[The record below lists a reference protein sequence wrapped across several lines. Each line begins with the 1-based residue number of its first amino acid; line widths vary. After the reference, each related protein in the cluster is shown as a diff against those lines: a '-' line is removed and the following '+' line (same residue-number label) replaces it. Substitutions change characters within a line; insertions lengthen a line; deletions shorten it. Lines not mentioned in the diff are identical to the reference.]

1 MDAKTV
7 DRRAQHQ
14 PRLED
19 DPLVRGLGRY
29 AADAPLTGQTYAYFV
44 RSPHAF
50 ADIRSIDTEAAK
62 AVPGVL
68 AVLTATDME
77 GIGNISQH
85 PPLAGRGGQKLIIP
99 HRPALAGETVRH
111 VGEAVAVVVAETL
124 TAAQDGAEAVI
135 VDYEER
141 TPVVD
146 LREAVRD
153 GAPQIWPEA
162 PGNIAVNWPG
172 LAKDPDA
179 NAQEVDRIIA
189 SAKHVARV
197 SLVHQRILVQ
207 SMEPRGATA
216 SYDPADDSYFLRCC
230 SQSARA
236 LRDGLA
242 PILGVPNPRLRVVTE
257 DVGGAFGLKTGPYP
271 EYLAILVAARKIGRP
286 VHWMSNRAEAF
297 LSDNH
302 ARDAYSDVEL
312 ALDERGKFLA
322 LRVRHLGS
330 MGAFIGAVGANIQ
343 TVNLTRCLPGMYDI
357 PMIDI
362 AVRCVFTNTTTT
374 APYRGAG
381 RPEANFIL
389 ERVIDEAAR
398 MTGIDPI
405 KLRRRNLIKSSAM
418 PYKTAVGTT
427 IDSGEFETVLDKALA
442 LADHDGFKQ
451 RRREAAKRGK
461 YRGFGISCMLEHAG
475 GFPLEGT
482 ALSFPGGEHLVLGLN
497 VQSTGQGHA
506 TVFNPM
512 LAEQLGIKP
521 EHIEHRHGDSAME
534 IAGYASVGSRSAMT
548 VSHALI
554 KTVEA
559 LLNKGKTIAATV
571 LETAETD
578 IEYRDGRFGVVGTD
592 RSVTLFDLAARAKE
606 MKKRGEI
613 PEDLDTKTNAETP
626 LTFPNGCH
634 IAEVEIDPETG
645 MVEIVNYVAV
655 DDCGTIYNHTIVEG
669 QLVGGLMQG
678 IGQALG
684 EHIAYDR
691 ESGQLLS
698 GTFMDYFMPRADI
711 LPPLALRDRGVPSP
725 ANALGAKGAGEAG
738 ATGSI
743 PALANAVHDA
753 LKPLDIHHVE
763 MPYTPGRIWRFHGI
777 RRIISRHACSQTGRA
792 GHHAGRYR
800 SGDSGGSSG
809 EGLDARRTVPP
820 QHRHARRP
828 GHGVPAAQDHRQPVL
843 RRHQV
848 PRIVPGHH
856 ASGTYPDQ
864 QRLRAER
871 AHRARVNRA
880 AGLQVHRRQDPP
892 RQPRTR

>member
-7 DRRAQHQ
+7 DRRAQYQ

-216 SYDPADDSYFLRCC
+216 SYDPADESYFLRCC

-482 ALSFPGGEHLVLGLN
+482 SLSFPGGDHLVLGLN

-512 LAEQLGIKP
+512 LAERLGIKP
-521 EHIEHRHGDSAME
+521 EQIEHRHGDSAME

-634 IAEVEIDPETG
+634 IAEVEIDPKTG
-645 MVEIVNYVAV
+645 EMALVAYAAV
-655 DDCGTIYNHTIVEG
+655 DDCGRPLNTMIVEG
-669 QLVGGLMQG
+669 QTHGSIAQGL
-678 IGQALG
+678 GQAML
-684 EHIAYDR
+684 ENAIYD
-691 ESGQLLS
+691 SSGGQLVTGS
-698 GTFMDYFMPRADI
+698 FMDYAMPRASDMPAFKDAI
-711 LPPLALRDRGVPSP
+711 HSVPATTNPLGV
-725 ANALGAKGAGEAG
+725 KGAGEAG
-738 ATGSI
+738 TTAAIAAVMNAIADAIPGGAGAHLDMPAT
-743 PALANAVHDA
+743 PEKL
-753 LKPLDIHHVE
+753 
-763 MPYTPGRIWRFHGI
+763 WQ
-777 RRIISRHACSQTGRA
+777 ACQR
-792 GHHAGRYR
+792 
-800 SGDSGGSSG
+800 
-809 EGLDARRTVPP
+809 
-820 QHRHARRP
+820 
-828 GHGVPAAQDHRQPVL
+828 AAQ
-843 RRHQV
+843 
-848 PRIVPGHH
+848 
-856 ASGTYPDQ
+856 A
-864 QRLRAER
+864 
-871 AHRARVNRA
+871 
-880 AGLQVHRRQDPP
+880 
-892 RQPRTR
+892 

>member
-29 AADAPLTGQTYAYFV
+29 AADTPLTGQTYAYFV
-44 RSPHAF
+44 RSSHAF
-50 ADIRSIDTEAAK
+50 ADIRSIDTDAAK

-99 HRPALAGETVRH
+99 HRPALAGATVRH

-124 TAAQDGAEAVI
+124 TAAQDGAEAVV

-153 GAPQIWPEA
+153 DAPQIWPEA
-162 PGNIAVNWPG
+162 PGNIAVDWPG

-216 SYDPADDSYFLRCC
+216 SYNPADESYFLRCC

-357 PMIDI
+357 PLIDI
-362 AVRCVFTNTTTT
+362 AARCVFTNTTTT

-442 LADHDGFKQ
+442 LADRDGFKQ

-512 LAEQLGIKP
+512 LAERLGIKP

-634 IAEVEIDPETG
+634 IAEVEIDPKTG
-645 MVEIVNYVAV
+645 EMALVAYAAV
-655 DDCGTIYNHTIVEG
+655 DDCGRPLNTMIVEG
-669 QLVGGLMQG
+669 QTHGSIAQGL
-678 IGQALG
+678 GQAML
-684 EHIAYDR
+684 ENAIYD
-691 ESGQLLS
+691 SSGGQLVTGS
-698 GTFMDYFMPRADI
+698 FMDYAMPRASDMPAFKDAI
-711 LPPLALRDRGVPSP
+711 HSVPATTNPLGV
-725 ANALGAKGAGEAG
+725 KGAGEAG
-738 ATGSI
+738 TTAAIAAVMNAIADAIPGGAGAHLDMPAT
-743 PALANAVHDA
+743 PEKL
-753 LKPLDIHHVE
+753 
-763 MPYTPGRIWRFHGI
+763 W
-777 RRIISRHACSQTGRA
+777 HACQK
-792 GHHAGRYR
+792 
-800 SGDSGGSSG
+800 
-809 EGLDARRTVPP
+809 
-820 QHRHARRP
+820 
-828 GHGVPAAQDHRQPVL
+828 AAQ
-843 RRHQV
+843 
-848 PRIVPGHH
+848 
-856 ASGTYPDQ
+856 A
-864 QRLRAER
+864 
-871 AHRARVNRA
+871 
-880 AGLQVHRRQDPP
+880 
-892 RQPRTR
+892 

>member
-1 MDAKTV
+1 
-7 DRRAQHQ
+7 
-14 PRLED
+14 
-19 DPLVRGLGRY
+19 
-29 AADAPLTGQTYAYFV
+29 
-44 RSPHAF
+44 
-50 ADIRSIDTEAAK
+50 
-62 AVPGVL
+62 
-68 AVLTATDME
+68 
-77 GIGNISQH
+77 
-85 PPLAGRGGQKLIIP
+85 
-99 HRPALAGETVRH
+99 
-111 VGEAVAVVVAETL
+111 
-124 TAAQDGAEAVI
+124 
-135 VDYEER
+135 
-141 TPVVD
+141 
-146 LREAVRD
+146 
-153 GAPQIWPEA
+153 
-162 PGNIAVNWPG
+162 
-172 LAKDPDA
+172 
-179 NAQEVDRIIA
+179 
-189 SAKHVARV
+189 VARV

-216 SYDPADDSYFLRCC
+216 SYDPADESYFLRCC

-362 AVRCVFTNTTTT
+362 AARCVFTNTTTT

-512 LAEQLGIKP
+512 LAERLGIKP

-634 IAEVEIDPETG
+634 IAEVEIDPKTG
-645 MVEIVNYVAV
+645 EMVLVAYAAV
-655 DDCGTIYNHTIVEG
+655 DDCGRPLNTMIVEG
-669 QLVGGLMQG
+669 QTHGSIAQGL
-678 IGQALG
+678 GQAML
-684 EHIAYDR
+684 ENAIYD
-691 ESGQLLS
+691 SSGGQLVTGS
-698 GTFMDYFMPRADI
+698 FMDYAMPRASDMPSFKDAI
-711 LPPLALRDRGVPSP
+711 HSVPATTNPLGV
-725 ANALGAKGAGEAG
+725 KGAGEAG
-738 ATGSI
+738 TTAAIAAVMNAIADAIPGGAGAHLDMPAT
-743 PALANAVHDA
+743 PEKL
-753 LKPLDIHHVE
+753 
-763 MPYTPGRIWRFHGI
+763 W
-777 RRIISRHACSQTGRA
+777 HACQR
-792 GHHAGRYR
+792 
-800 SGDSGGSSG
+800 
-809 EGLDARRTVPP
+809 
-820 QHRHARRP
+820 
-828 GHGVPAAQDHRQPVL
+828 AAQ
-843 RRHQV
+843 
-848 PRIVPGHH
+848 
-856 ASGTYPDQ
+856 A
-864 QRLRAER
+864 
-871 AHRARVNRA
+871 
-880 AGLQVHRRQDPP
+880 
-892 RQPRTR
+892 

>member
-1 MDAKTV
+1 MDAKTA
-7 DRRAQHQ
+7 DSRAQHQ

-50 ADIRSIDTEAAK
+50 ADIRSIDADAAK

-68 AVLTATDME
+68 AVLTAADMD
-77 GIGNISQH
+77 GIGNVSQH
-85 PPLAGRGGQKLIIP
+85 PPLVGRGGQKLIVP
-99 HRPALAGETVRH
+99 HRPALAGKTVRH

-124 TAAQDGAEAVI
+124 TAAQDGAEVVT

-146 LREAVRD
+146 LREAVRE
-153 GAPQIWPEA
+153 GAPQVWPEA
-162 PGNIAVNWPG
+162 PGNIAVDWPG
-172 LAKDPDA
+172 LAPDA
-179 NAQEVDRIIA
+179 EANAKEVDGIIA

-197 SLVHQRILVQ
+197 ALVQQRILVQ

-216 SYDPADDSYFLRCC
+216 SYDPANESYFLRCC

-242 PILGVPNPRLRVVTE
+242 PILGVPNQRLRVVTE

-322 LRVRHLGS
+322 LRIRHLGS
-330 MGAFIGAVGANIQ
+330 MGAYIGAVGANIQ
-343 TVNLTRCLPGMYDI
+343 TVNLARCLPGMYDI
-357 PMIDI
+357 PRIDI

-398 MTGIDPI
+398 VTGIDPV

-461 YRGFGISCMLEHAG
+461 YRGLGVSCMLEHAG

-482 ALSFPGGEHLVLGLN
+482 ALSFPGGETLVLGLN

-512 LAEQLGIKP
+512 LAERLGIKP
-521 EHIEHRHGDSAME
+521 EQVEHRHGDSAME

-559 LLNKGKTIAATV
+559 LLTKGKAIAANV
-571 LETAETD
+571 LETAEAD

-592 RSVTLFDLAARAKE
+592 RSITLFDLAARAKE

-634 IAEVEIDPETG
+634 IAEVEIDPKTG
-645 MVEIVNYVAV
+645 ELALVAYAAV
-655 DDCGTIYNHTIVEG
+655 DDCGRPLNTMIVEG
-669 QLVGGLMQG
+669 QTHGSIAQGL
-678 IGQALG
+678 GQAMMENAVFDSSG
-684 EHIAYDR
+684 
-691 ESGQLLS
+691 GQLVTGS
-698 GTFMDYFMPRADI
+698 FMDYAMPRADDMPAFKDAI
-711 LPPLALRDRGVPSP
+711 HAVPATTNPLGV
-725 ANALGAKGAGEAG
+725 KGAGEAG
-738 ATGSI
+738 TTAAIAAVMNAIADAIPGGAGAHLDMPATPEKI
-743 PALANAVHDA
+743 WLACQ
-753 LKPLDIHHVE
+753 K
-763 MPYTPGRIWRFHGI
+763 
-777 RRIISRHACSQTGRA
+777 
-792 GHHAGRYR
+792 
-800 SGDSGGSSG
+800 
-809 EGLDARRTVPP
+809 
-820 QHRHARRP
+820 
-828 GHGVPAAQDHRQPVL
+828 
-843 RRHQV
+843 
-848 PRIVPGHH
+848 
-856 ASGTYPDQ
+856 
-864 QRLRAER
+864 AER
-871 AHRARVNRA
+871 
-880 AGLQVHRRQDPP
+880 P
-892 RQPRTR
+892 